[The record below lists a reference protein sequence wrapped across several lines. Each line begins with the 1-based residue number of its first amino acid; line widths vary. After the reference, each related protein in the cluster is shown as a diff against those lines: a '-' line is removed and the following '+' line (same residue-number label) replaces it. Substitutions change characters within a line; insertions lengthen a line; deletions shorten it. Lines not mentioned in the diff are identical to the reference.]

1 MVHLFYDGSFE
12 GFMTTIHSIRALN
25 LVEVKILP
33 NTKIQTTLFAN
44 TIIVETNR
52 DKAKAIWNQIEQ
64 KGPFLSKLI
73 YFSFLSEEEGI
84 ENRLFEFISCDFNSK
99 SENCISNRNYLESL
113 YKKISLE
120 KKQLEYVTRFKSS
133 DMGFE
138 YAILSPVYNT
148 LPLLTREFKLKFGKE
163 YWIIADQKRNYG
175 IACKNGE
182 LQIIQNPGFLF
193 SKEIGN
199 FSVNFDNKGSGRF
212 KSIESTARAPENI
225 KNLSVYA
232 SLKNAV

>member
-12 GFMTTIHSIRALN
+12 GFMSAIHSIRTLN

-52 DKAKAIWNQIEQ
+52 YKAQAIWNQIEQ
-64 KGPFLSKLI
+64 KGPFLSRLI

-113 YKKISLE
+113 FKKISLE
-120 KKQLEYVTRFKSS
+120 KKKLEYDTCFKSS
-133 DMGFE
+133 DMGFD
-138 YAILSPVYNT
+138 YAILNPVYNT

-163 YWIIADQKRNYG
+163 YWIIADQKRNYC
-175 IACKNGE
+175 ITCKNGE
-182 LQIIQNPGFLF
+182 LEIIHNPGFLF
-193 SKEIGN
+193 KKETRN
-199 FSVNFDNKGSGRF
+199 FSDNFDNKGSGRF
-212 KSIESTARAPENI
+212 KFMESKPKSPEAI